1 VYKVYKNKVTHKKK
15 QLCREWECKN
25 IFQFD
30 TNFFFGFLVEIK
42 KIDNWTK
49 EKKRNVRERKH
60 RSLRNIKC
68 THKNVYK
75 CCCSVTEQ
83 KKNKSIN
90 LKKINI
96 PLKGKKC

>member
-1 VYKVYKNKVTHKKK
+1 VRVQKYFSIWHK
-15 QLCREWECKN
+15 L
-25 IFQFD
+25 
-30 TNFFFGFLVEIK
+30 FFGFLVEIK

-90 LKKINI
+90 LKKIKI
-96 PLKGKKC
+96 PLKGKNVNFFNEQKWK